1 MYFSEEDSESPTKVK
16 TYADVVKEGKFVS
29 SVCLL
34 NEQCFVGKI
43 GAAYSDFKCN
53 ITQA

>member
-1 MYFSEEDSESPTKVK
+1 MKVK
-16 TYADVVKEGKFVS
+16 TYADVVKECLVS

-34 NEQCFVGKI
+34 KEQCFVGKI
-43 GAAYSDFKCN
+43 GAAYSDFRCN